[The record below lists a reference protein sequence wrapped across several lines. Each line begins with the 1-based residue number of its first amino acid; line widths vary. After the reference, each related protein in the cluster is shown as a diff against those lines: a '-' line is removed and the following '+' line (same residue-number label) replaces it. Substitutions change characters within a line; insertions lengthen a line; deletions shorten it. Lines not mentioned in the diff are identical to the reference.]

1 MAYLISCALDP
12 ATTDADV
19 TGLLE
24 AYRDA
29 LAQHNVTD
37 YPFEALA
44 RDYKR
49 SMLAILQTL
58 ATTGQV
64 EMGEGDDRGVALID
78 LWIERLFA
86 RVKQID
92 LRAIL

>member
-1 MAYLISCALDP
+1 
-12 ATTDADV
+12 
-19 TGLLE
+19 
-24 AYRDA
+24 
-29 LAQHNVTD
+29 
-37 YPFEALA
+37 
-44 RDYKR
+44 
-49 SMLAILQTL
+49 MLAILQTL

-92 LRAIL
+92 LRAVL

>member
-1 MAYLISCALDP
+1 LDP
-12 ATTDADV
+12 ATSEADV

-29 LAQHNVTD
+29 LAEHGVTD
-37 YPFEALA
+37 YPFEALE

-58 ATTGQV
+58 STTGQV
-64 EMGEGDDRGVALID
+64 DMGEGDDRGVTLIN

-86 RVKQID
+86 RLKHID
-92 LRAIL
+92 PTTLL